1 MENEFKKLIES
12 QFPTLEIDGENVYIK
27 CDKTKTP
34 IVKFERV
41 ISEVPDTIRFVYN
54 YYVVPRRGEK
64 FKYTYRDEFE
74 ERNLMRRVCK
84 CVKDN
89 IAHYL
94 AEVTY
99 DPLFEII
106 NTVEQL

>member
-1 MENEFKKLIES
+1 MENEFKKLIKS
-12 QFPTLEIDGENVYIK
+12 QFPALEIDGENVYIK

-41 ISEVPDTIRFVYN
+41 TSEVPGTIRFVYD

-64 FKYTYRDEFE
+64 FKYAYRDEFE
-74 ERNLMRRVCK
+74 AHNLMLRICK
-84 CVKDN
+84 CIKDN

-94 AEVTY
+94 AEITY
-99 DPLFEII
+99 DPLFETI
-106 NTVEQL
+106 NAVEQL